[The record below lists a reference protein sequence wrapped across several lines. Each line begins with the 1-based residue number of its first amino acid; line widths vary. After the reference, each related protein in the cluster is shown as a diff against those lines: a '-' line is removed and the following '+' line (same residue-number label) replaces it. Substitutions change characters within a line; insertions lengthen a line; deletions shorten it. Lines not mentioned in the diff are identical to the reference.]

1 MERGILKILEEKIP
15 VPQIFYYDSSCC
27 KFSYPFM
34 LLRWVPGVQLSE
46 ILNEYKNIK
55 LNAAHEIGALLAKI
69 HNIKFTSPGFF
80 DETYIYK
87 NL

>member
-1 MERGILKILEEKIP
+1 
-15 VPQIFYYDSSCC
+15 
-27 KFSYPFM
+27 M

-46 ILNEYKNIK
+46 ILNEYQNIK